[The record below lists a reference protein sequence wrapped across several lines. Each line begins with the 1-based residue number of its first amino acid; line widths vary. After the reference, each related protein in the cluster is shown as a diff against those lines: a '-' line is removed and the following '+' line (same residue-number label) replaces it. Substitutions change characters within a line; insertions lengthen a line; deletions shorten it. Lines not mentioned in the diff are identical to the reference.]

1 MFKKILSLFK
11 TRPEL
16 ANPLTDAVPSAAS
29 VLSPA
34 TSIPPR
40 MTRSRRKKKKKS
52 DPDWSS
58 TPQEPS
64 TAELLMALPREYS
77 VLNDLLVSN
86 PKSRSGYSQVD
97 HVVVGPRA
105 IFVIETR
112 NLTTGEIRGGRREA
126 NWSVSSSRVKM
137 YNPLM
142 QHRAHVEAIQAHLG
156 DYKRVRVVSMV
167 TFTNRCRIS
176 VDPAI
181 RYVNSDELVIY
192 DHELV
197 ETIQRK
203 TERLESELP
212 ETLYKEQDILA
223 IRDMLH
229 AANSTDQQI
238 RAEHMAKAKG
248 IK

>member
-1 MFKKILSLFK
+1 MFKKIWSLFK
-11 TRPEL
+11 AQPEL
-16 ANPLTDAVPSAAS
+16 VSPLTDSVAAS
-29 VLSPA
+29 ALQPVTA
-34 TSIPPR
+34 IPPR
-40 MTRSRRKKKKKS
+40 LARGRRKKKKS
-52 DPDWSS
+52 EPDWIS
-58 TPQEPS
+58 TPQEPT
-64 TAELLMALPREYS
+64 TAELLLGLPSEYK
-77 VLNDLLVSN
+77 VLNDLLVTN
-86 PKSRSGYSQVD
+86 PKSRSGYSQID
-97 HVVVGPRA
+97 HVVIGPRA

-156 DYKRVRVVSMV
+156 DYKRVRLVSMV

-176 VDPAI
+176 VDPAV
-181 RYVNSDELVIY
+181 RYVNSDEMIIY

-203 TERLESELP
+203 TERLETELP
-212 ETLYKEQDILA
+212 ETLYQEQDTQA
-223 IRDMLH
+223 IWNMLN
-229 AANSTDQQI
+229 AVNSTDHQI

>member
-16 ANPLTDAVPSAAS
+16 ASPLTDAVPSPAS
-29 VLSPA
+29 AFSPA
-34 TSIPPR
+34 TGIPPR
-40 MTRSRRKKKKKS
+40 LTRSRRKKKKS
-52 DPDWSS
+52 DPEWISV
-58 TPQEPS
+58 PQEPS
-64 TAELLMALPREYS
+64 TAELLLGLPREYK

-97 HVVVGPRA
+97 HVVVGPRS

-126 NWSVSSSRVKM
+126 NWTVSSSRVKM

-142 QHRAHVEAIQAHLG
+142 QHRAHVEAVQAHLG

-176 VDPAI
+176 VDPAV
-181 RYVNSDELVIY
+181 RYVNSDEMVIY

-212 ETLYKEQDILA
+212 ETLYKEQDIQA

>member
-11 TRPEL
+11 TQPEL
-16 ANPLTDAVPSAAS
+16 VSPLTDSVSASALPP
-29 VLSPA
+29 V
-34 TSIPPR
+34 TTIPPR
-40 MTRSRRKKKKKS
+40 LARGRRKKKKS
-52 DPDWSS
+52 EPDWISV
-58 TPQEPS
+58 PQEPTTS
-64 TAELLMALPREYS
+64 ELLLGLSNEYK
-77 VLNDLLVSN
+77 VLNDLLVPN
-86 PKSRSGYSQVD
+86 PKSRSGYSQID
-97 HVVVGPRA
+97 HVVIGPWA

-156 DYKRVRVVSMV
+156 DYKRVRLVSMV

-176 VDPAI
+176 VDPAV
-181 RYVNSDELVIY
+181 RYFNSDELIIY

-203 TERLESELP
+203 TERLETELP
-212 ETLYKEQDILA
+212 ETLYKEQDTQEIWN
-223 IRDMLH
+223 MLNI
-229 AANSTDQQI
+229 ANSTDHQI
-238 RAEHMAKAKG
+238 RIEHMAKAKG

>member
-1 MFKKILSLFK
+1 MLSRLLRLLFRQPQAF
-11 TRPEL
+11 RPVSH
-16 ANPLTDAVPSAAS
+16 AVGA
-29 VLSPA
+29 
-34 TSIPPR
+34 
-40 MTRSRRKKKKKS
+40 KKKS
-52 DPDWSS
+52 DPEWISV
-58 TPQEPS
+58 PQEPS
-64 TAELLMALPREYS
+64 TAELLLGLPREYK

-97 HVVVGPRA
+97 HVVVGPRS

-126 NWSVSSSRVKM
+126 NWTVSSSRVKM

-142 QHRAHVEAIQAHLG
+142 QHRAHVEAVQAHLG

-176 VDPAI
+176 VDPAV
-181 RYVNSDELVIY
+181 RYVNSDEMVIY

-212 ETLYKEQDILA
+212 ETLYKEQDIQA